1 MLDESNGILIFVTSF
16 LGLAFLIARDVLSI
30 LNKWMKPKMK
40 LTIIAY

>member
-16 LGLAFLIARDVLSI
+16 LGLAFLIADVLSI

>member
-1 MLDESNGILIFVTSF
+1 MLDESNGILMFVTSF
-16 LGLAFLIARDVLSI
+16 LGLAFLIAADVLSI